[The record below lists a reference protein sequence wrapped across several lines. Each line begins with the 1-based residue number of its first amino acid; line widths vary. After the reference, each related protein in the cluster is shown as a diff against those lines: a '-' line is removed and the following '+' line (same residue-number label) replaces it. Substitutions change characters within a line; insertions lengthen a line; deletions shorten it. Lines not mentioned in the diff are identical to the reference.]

1 MSAIGFPVV
10 GILKA
15 LYEHEEVQG
24 EGDAADGAHRAV
36 EAVEGGAV
44 GGGEGAGATED
55 AVVEDDKGGVVDQHG
70 EQGDPF

>member
-1 MSAIGFPVV
+1 M

-24 EGDAADGAHRAV
+24 EGDAADGAHGAV
-36 EAVEGGAV
+36 ETVEGGAV
-44 GGGEGAGATED
+44 GGGEGAGIAEN

-70 EQGDPF
+70 DQGDPF